1 VTVPAVEVGQA
12 TAVPPSVR
20 QRLAG
25 LEQGTLVMGLTVVLV
40 AVGALTTRR
49 FFTTGNLR
57 VVILLSAA
65 LGIVAVGEA
74 IVILGKGVDLSI
86 AVVAALSAQGAV
98 ELWQN
103 HGYSETQAFLLI
115 IGMALV
121 MGFFNGWLVAYA
133 EVPALFATLGTWQLF
148 NGVLR
153 RNLVQRQ
160 LYNLPPDDHGVF
172 HWIGRGHVL
181 GIQMPI
187 VLAAAIFVGAALFIS
202 YTSWGRLIRSMGDNP
217 EAARLMGAPVRPLQ
231 VSTYVISA
239 VLAAVAGLVI
249 LGKDGGYST
258 VYGGG
263 SDILFDAITIVVI
276 GGVSLSGGRGSIFG
290 VFAGAAFVAV
300 IVNLLTLRNF
310 GLIERNFTKGF
321 ILLIAVTA
329 DAWLHPRD
337 EETAKTE
344 DL

>member
-1 VTVPAVEVGQA
+1 MTVTADAGRVEPAR
-12 TAVPPSVR
+12 PSVR
-20 QRLAG
+20 QRLATI
-25 LEQGTLVMGLTVVLV
+25 EQGTLVMVLTVVLV
-40 AVGALTTRR
+40 AVGAVTTKR

-57 VVILLSAA
+57 VVVLLSAA
-65 LGIVAVGEA
+65 LGIIAVGEA
-74 IVILGKGVDLSI
+74 IVILGKGIDLSI

-98 ELWQN
+98 ELWQGP
-103 HGYSETQAFLLI
+103 HHFSETQAVLVILA
-115 IGMALV
+115 MALG

-153 RNLVQRQ
+153 RLLVQKQ
-160 LYNLPPDDHGVF
+160 LYNVPNDDRGIL
-172 HWIGRGHVL
+172 HWIGRGDVL

-187 VLAAAIFVGAALFIS
+187 ILAALVFIGAWLFIS
-202 YTSWGRLIRSMGDNP
+202 YTSVGRLIRSMGDNP
-217 EAARLMGAPVRPLQ
+217 DAARLMGAPLRPLQ

-239 VLAAVAGLVI
+239 VLAAIAGLVI

-263 SDILFDAITIVVI
+263 ADILFDAITIVVI

-290 VFAGAAFVAV
+290 VFAGAAFVALT
-300 IVNLLTLRNF
+300 VNLLTLNNF
-310 GLIERNFTKGF
+310 DLIQRNFTKGF
-321 ILLIAVTA
+321 ILLVAVTA

-337 EETAKTE
+337 EETAKSE

>member
-1 VTVPAVEVGQA
+1 VTIAASDAGAAAP
-12 TAVPPSVR
+12 TRPSVR

-25 LEQGTLVMGLTVVLV
+25 LEQGTLVMGLTVLLV
-40 AVGALTTRR
+40 VVGALTTDR
-49 FFTTGNLR
+49 FFTRGNLR
-57 VVILLSAA
+57 VVVLLSAA

-74 IVILGKGVDLSI
+74 IVILGKGIDLSI

-103 HGYSETQAFLLI
+103 HGFSETEAVLLI
-115 IGMALV
+115 LAMALG

-153 RNLVQRQ
+153 RLLVQRQ
-160 LYNLPPDDHGVF
+160 LYNIPGDDRGIL
-172 HWIGRGHVL
+172 HWIGRGEIL

-187 VLAAAIFVGAALFIS
+187 ILAGMVFIGAWLFIS
-202 YTSWGRLIRSMGDNP
+202 YTSVGRLIRSMGDNP

-231 VSTYVISA
+231 VATYVISA

-263 SDILFDAITIVVI
+263 GDILFEAITIVVI

-290 VFAGAAFVAV
+290 VFAGAAFVALT
-300 IVNLLTLRNF
+300 VNLLTLNNF
-310 GLIERNFTKGF
+310 DLIQRNFTKGF
-321 ILLIAVTA
+321 ILLVAVTA